1 MNRPQEIKEDGSNK
15 ENAMTKPYEILVV
28 DDDMDIRDSL
38 QIILEKNGYK
48 VRLAKNGAEAL
59 KELNVKKPDLMILD
73 IMMSTDT
80 EGFDLAFELK
90 NTPAFSN
97 LPIVML
103 TSFMEKVREE
113 GPDQFQHI
121 LGEEWPAKWLFE
133 KPIDSAKLLKKLDG
147 ILKTA

>member
-1 MNRPQEIKEDGSNK
+1 VKRYRQE
-15 ENAMTKPYEILVV
+15 ENAMTQPYEILVV

-38 QIILEKNGYK
+38 KIILEKNGYR
-48 VRLAKNGAEAL
+48 VRLAKNGSEAL
-59 KELNVKKPDLMILD
+59 KELNVKKPDIMILD

-90 NTPAFSN
+90 NSPEFEN
-97 LPIVML
+97 LPIIML

-133 KPIDSAKLLKKLDG
+133 KPIDSDKLLKKLDG
-147 ILKTA
+147 ILKTS

>member
-1 MNRPQEIKEDGSNK
+1 
-15 ENAMTKPYEILVV
+15 MTQPYEILVV

-38 QIILEKNGYK
+38 KIILEKNGYR
-48 VRLAKNGAEAL
+48 VRLAKNGSEAL
-59 KELNVKKPDLMILD
+59 KELNVKKPDIMILD

-90 NTPAFSN
+90 NSPEFEN
-97 LPIVML
+97 LPIIML

-133 KPIDSAKLLKKLDG
+133 KPIDSDKLLKKLDG
-147 ILKTA
+147 ILKTS

>member
-1 MNRPQEIKEDGSNK
+1 VKRYRQE
-15 ENAMTKPYEILVV
+15 ENAMTQPYEILVV

-38 QIILEKNGYK
+38 KIILEKNGYR
-48 VRLAKNGAEAL
+48 VRLAKNGSEAL

-90 NTPAFSN
+90 NSPEFEN
-97 LPIVML
+97 LPIIML

-133 KPIDSAKLLKKLDG
+133 KPIDSDKLVKKLDG
-147 ILKTA
+147 ILKTS